1 MLRANVRAEDMAGA
15 QEYVLI
21 IYKVNFSF
29 KVFAIFAEKRS
40 IMWTAKGGK
49 VLRRGAEK
57 GKSQGV
63 A

>member
-1 MLRANVRAEDMAGA
+1 MRAEEMAGA
-15 QEYVLI
+15 QEGVLI

-29 KVFAIFAEKRS
+29 KVFAIFAEKMS
-40 IMWTAKGGK
+40 IMWTAKAGK

-57 GKSQGV
+57 GESQGV